1 MQSFNKTL
9 STILLALFLLLR
21 PSSASYMRGKASTN
35 TDDNKETTSPTL
47 RGLKIHGR
55 HNISHNRTTTGL
67 LTDGS
72 GHSFD
77 ITFYTSTFDYRTGL
91 SAWGTQT
98 RFYSQY
104 NGTGTD
110 GLSDELGTALLS
122 VVDYNYVEGENTT
135 DYLNDNTI
143 KFVFDK
149 GDMVIVEGLYSAELS
164 ESDFLFAITGG
175 TNHFV
180 GARGQASIE
189 VDEEEILTWKFYF
202 SH

>member
-1 MQSFNKTL
+1 MQPFDKTL
-9 STILLALFLLLR
+9 SAALLALFLLLR
-21 PSSASYMRGKASTN
+21 PSSAAYMRGKASTK
-35 TDDNKETTSPTL
+35 TDDNKETTTSL
-47 RGLKIHGR
+47 RGLRIHGH
-55 HNISHNRTTTGL
+55 HNSHNDTTAGL

-149 GDMVIVEGLYSAELS
+149 GDMIIVEGLYSAELS
-164 ESDFLFAITGG
+164 ESDFLFAVTGG
-175 TNHFV
+175 THHFV